1 MRRPSLRDLRPRPR
15 AERVP
20 LFSAQ
25 DRRNLAWF
33 WRGYLRG
40 KSWWLLLVLA
50 MVTLQGLAYQQ
61 FLSLTETGL
70 RIIFDNADY
79 GGLLRVCLLVLG
91 IFSLRALM
99 SLLVPWLSIW
109 LASDAVMRMRRD
121 LIDHMMGLDLAFFE
135 RTAPGDIILR
145 LVNQADGLSNFVGQT
160 TVGAVRDAATVAIIS
175 GYLMWK
181 SPALFLA
188 AVVVLPIIPL
198 VVRLVSNRIKRVQQT
213 AENAMGAYM
222 TGLEEMSNGMRTV
235 KIANQ
240 EPVERARLLRAIS
253 EIKDLSIRL
262 KLSQSLILPV
272 VDILSALV
280 FVLIIGGG
288 GYLALNDSIALDG
301 ASIVGFMIGVAL
313 IFDPARRVASFF
325 VELQAS
331 LVLLDGVHSLLRER
345 PAITSRPGAVT
356 RFDARGDIVFDAV
369 DFHYDGK
376 PQLFQGLDL
385 TFERG
390 KVTAIVGA
398 TGSGKTTILSL
409 MARLYEVEGG
419 QIRIGGTPVNQ
430 IAVPALRQS
439 FSVVAQDIV
448 IFNASIWENIR
459 YVRPEATDEQIWDA
473 AAKVGIDALI
483 RERGDAPLGPKGAQ
497 LSGGQKQ
504 RVAIARAFL
513 RSAPILLLDEAT
525 SALDQ
530 RTEEKVRQALDVLSQ
545 GKTTVIVAHR
555 LSAVTHADLIYVLD
569 DGRVVER
576 GTHAELLAAGGLYA
590 GMYGAQRQGY
600 HEPRPAS
607 ARPVASG

>member
-1 MRRPSLRDLRPRPR
+1 MKDLLPERRSER
-15 AERVP
+15 AP
-20 LFSAQ
+20 LFSPQ
-25 DRRNLAWF
+25 DRSNLSWF
-33 WRGYLRG
+33 WNSYL
-40 KSWWLLLVLA
+40 KSKSLWLLLVLG

-61 FLSLTETGL
+61 FISLTETGL
-70 RIIFDNADY
+70 RIIFENVDY
-79 GGLLRVCLLVLG
+79 GGLVRVCLMVLG

-109 LASDAVMRMRRD
+109 LASDAVMQMRRD
-121 LIDHMMGLDLAFFE
+121 LVDHMMVLDLAFFE
-135 RTAPGDIILR
+135 RTSSGDIILR

-175 GYLMWK
+175 GYLLWK
-181 SPALFLA
+181 SPLLFLA
-188 AVVVLPIIPL
+188 AVVVLPFIPL
-198 VVRLVSNRIKRVQQT
+198 VVRIVSNRIKQVQQT

-235 KIANQ
+235 KISNQ
-240 EPVERARLLRAIS
+240 EPVERARMFRAIS

-262 KLSQSLILPV
+262 RLAQSLILPV

-288 GYLALNDSIALDG
+288 GYLALNENIALDG

-331 LVLLDGVHSLLRER
+331 LVLLDGVHSLLREH
-345 PAITSRPGAVT
+345 PSITSKPGAVT
-356 RFDARGDIVFDAV
+356 SFDAHGDIVFDAV

-376 PQLFQGLDL
+376 PQLFDGLDL
-385 TFERG
+385 TFESG

-419 QIRIGGTPVNQ
+419 AVRIGGTPVDR
-430 IAVPALRQS
+430 IEVPVLRQS

-459 YVRPEATDEQIWDA
+459 YVRPEASEAEIWDA
-473 AAKVGIDALI
+473 ATKVGIDSLI

-530 RTEEKVRQALDVLSQ
+530 RTEEKVRRALDVLSQ

-555 LSAVTHADLIYVLD
+555 LSAVTHADKIYVLD
-569 DGRVVER
+569 EGRIVES
-576 GTHAELLAAGGLYA
+576 GSHAELLAEGGLYA

-600 HEPRPAS
+600 H
-607 ARPVASG
+607 